1 MLKPTADRY
10 LDDRSHQRGPILK
23 SKRSGVRTQK
33 GELGVKGTR
42 IAVVGAGT
50 IGSAIVKSLLR
61 KGFENII
68 ATRRQ
73 ADRLKE
79 LADLGATVSSDNKG
93 AVAKADVVV
102 LCVKPSDALRVLEEI
117 KEEAAGKLII
127 SVAAALPLQLLKMRA
142 PRSRFIRAMPNM
154 AVLVQESFT
163 AYCVDGDV
171 TAEDR
176 ERAEEVFEAMGRYR
190 EVAETYMDAITGLS
204 GSAPAYLAIVVEAL
218 MYAGLKVG
226 LPRDLALASS
236 AQSLVGLGKLIQETG
251 KHPAEL
257 KDLVVTPAGVTIE
270 AIYQVESGGI
280 RTAIMNGVEA
290 ATKKS
295 QTIVEKV
302 MRDST

>member
-1 MLKPTADRY
+1 M
-10 LDDRSHQRGPILK
+10 
-23 SKRSGVRTQK
+23 RTTK
-33 GELGVKGTR
+33 
-42 IAVVGAGT
+42 IAVIGAGT
-50 IGSAIVKSLLR
+50 IGSAIAKSLLR
-61 KGFENII
+61 KGFENVA

-73 ADRLKE
+73 VDRLKE
-79 LADLGATVSSDNKG
+79 LTSLGATVTSDNKR
-93 AVAKADVVV
+93 AAAEADVII
-102 LCVKPSDALRVLEEI
+102 LCVKPADALEVLKEI
-117 KEEAAGKLII
+117 KEEAAEKLVI
-127 SVAAALPLQLLKMRA
+127 SVAAALPLQLLNGMA
-142 PRSRFIRAMPNM
+142 PKSRFIRAMPNM
-154 AVLVQESFT
+154 AILVQESFT
-163 AYCVDGDV
+163 AYCADRDI

-176 ERAEEVFEAMGRYR
+176 EMAREIFEGMGKHR

-270 AIYQVESGGI
+270 AIYQMESGGI

-295 QTIVEKV
+295 QAIVEKA
-302 MRDST
+302 MKDNT

>member
-1 MLKPTADRY
+1 M
-10 LDDRSHQRGPILK
+10 
-23 SKRSGVRTQK
+23 RTQK

-117 KEEAAGKLII
+117 REEAAGKPII

-176 ERAEEVFEAMGRYR
+176 ERAEEVFETMGRYR

-302 MRDST
+302 MRDNT

>member
-1 MLKPTADRY
+1 MYHSMMYMTDTLT
-10 LDDRSHQRGPILK
+10 LRG
-23 SKRSGVRTQK
+23 K
-33 GELGVKGTR
+33 GLLECGTR
-42 IAVVGAGT
+42 RSEMKTTKIAVIGAGT
-50 IGSAIVKSLLR
+50 IGSAIVKSLVR
-61 KGFENII
+61 RGFRDIA

-73 ADRLKE
+73 VDRLKE
-79 LADLGATVSSDNKG
+79 LAELGATVSSDNK
-93 AVAKADVVV
+93 VAAADADVVIV
-102 LCVKPSDALRVLEEI
+102 CVKPSDALEVLEEVR
-117 KEEAAGKLII
+117 EEVAGKLVI
-127 SVAAALPLQLLKMRA
+127 SVAAALPLQLLKSRA
-142 PRSRFIRAMPNM
+142 PRCRFIRAMPNM

-163 AYCVDGDV
+163 AYCVDRDV

-176 ERAEEVFEAMGRYR
+176 ERAKAIFEAMGKHQ

-236 AQSLVGLGKLIQETG
+236 TQSLVGLGKLIQGTG
-251 KHPAEL
+251 RHPAEL

-270 AIYQVESGGI
+270 AIHQMESGGL

-295 QTIVEKV
+295 RAIVEKV
-302 MRDST
+302 TQENS

>member
-1 MLKPTADRY
+1 
-10 LDDRSHQRGPILK
+10 
-23 SKRSGVRTQK
+23 VRTQK

-163 AYCVDGDV
+163 AYCVDEDV

-302 MRDST
+302 MRDNT

>member
-1 MLKPTADRY
+1 MKT
-10 LDDRSHQRGPILK
+10 
-23 SKRSGVRTQK
+23 
-33 GELGVKGTR
+33 TR
-42 IAVVGAGT
+42 IAVIGAGT
-50 IGSAIVKSLLR
+50 IGSAIAKSLLC
-61 KGFENII
+61 KGFENIA

-79 LADLGATVSSDNKG
+79 LTSLGATVTSDNKR
-93 AVAKADVVV
+93 AVADADVVI
-102 LCVKPSDALRVLEEI
+102 LCVKPSDALEVLEEI
-117 KEEAAGKLII
+117 KEEAADKLVI
-127 SVAAALPLQLLKMRA
+127 SVAAALPLQLLKSKA

-163 AYCVDGDV
+163 AYCVDGDA
-171 TAEDR
+171 TIEDR
-176 ERAEEVFEAMGRYR
+176 ERAKGIFEAMGKHR
-190 EVAETYMDAITGLS
+190 EVAETYLDAITGLS

-236 AQSLVGLGKLIQETG
+236 AQSLVGLGRLIQETA

-295 QTIVEKV
+295 QAIVEKAV
-302 MRDST
+302 RDNT

>member
-1 MLKPTADRY
+1 M
-10 LDDRSHQRGPILK
+10 
-23 SKRSGVRTQK
+23 
-33 GELGVKGTR
+33 R
-42 IAVVGAGT
+42 IAVIGAGT

-61 KGFENII
+61 KGFKNIT

-73 ADRLKE
+73 AERLKE
-79 LADLGATVSSDNKG
+79 LVDLGATVSSDNKE
-93 AVAKADVVV
+93 AAAKADVII
-102 LCVKPSDALRVLEEI
+102 LGVKPSDALEVLEEI
-117 KEEAAGKLII
+117 KEETAGKLVI
-127 SVAAALPLQLLKMRA
+127 SVAAALPLQLLKGRA
-142 PRSRFIRAMPNM
+142 PRSKFIRAMPNM

-163 AYCVDGDV
+163 AYCVDKDV
-171 TAEDR
+171 TGEDR
-176 ERAEEVFEAMGRYR
+176 ERAEEIFEAMGSHRN
-190 EVAETYMDAITGLS
+190 VAETYMDAITGLS

-236 AQSLVGLGKLIQETG
+236 AQSLVGLGKLIQQTG

-295 QTIVEKV
+295 QTIVKKA
-302 MRDST
+302 MGNNT

>member
-1 MLKPTADRY
+1 M
-10 LDDRSHQRGPILK
+10 K
-23 SKRSGVRTQK
+23 S
-33 GELGVKGTR
+33 TR
-42 IAVVGAGT
+42 IAVIGAGT
-50 IGSAIVKSLLR
+50 IGSAIARSLLSR
-61 KGFENII
+61 GFEKIT

-73 ADRLKE
+73 ADRLNE
-79 LADLGATVSSDNKG
+79 LADLGVAVTSDNKRAAG
-93 AVAKADVVV
+93 EADVIV
-102 LCVKPSDALRVLEEI
+102 LCVKPSDALEVLEEI
-117 KEEAAGKLII
+117 NEEAAGKLVI
-127 SVAAALPLQLLKMRA
+127 SVAAALPLQLLKGRA

-154 AVLVQESFT
+154 AVLVRESFT
-163 AYCVDGDV
+163 AYCVDKDV

-176 ERAEEVFEAMGRYR
+176 ERAKEVFEAMGRHR

-236 AQSLVGLGKLIQETG
+236 AQALVGLGKLIQETG

-270 AIYQVESGGI
+270 AIYQVESGGM

-295 QTIVEKV
+295 QTIVRKV
-302 MRDST
+302 MRDNRESD

>member
-1 MLKPTADRY
+1 
-10 LDDRSHQRGPILK
+10 
-23 SKRSGVRTQK
+23 VRTQK

>member
-1 MLKPTADRY
+1 MKII
-10 LDDRSHQRGPILK
+10 S
-23 SKRSGVRTQK
+23 
-33 GELGVKGTR
+33 
-42 IAVVGAGT
+42 IAVIGAGT
-50 IGSAIVKSLLR
+50 IGSAIARSLLQ
-61 KGFENII
+61 KGFEKIT

-79 LADLGATVSSDNKG
+79 LVDLGATVTSDNKR
-93 AVAKADVVV
+93 AAAEADVIV
-102 LCVKPSDALRVLEEI
+102 LCVKPSDALELLEEI
-117 KEEAAGKLII
+117 ENEAAGKLVI
-127 SVAAALPLQLLKMRA
+127 SVAAALPLQLLKKRA

-163 AYCVDGDV
+163 AYCVDIDV

-176 ERAEEVFEAMGRYR
+176 ERAEEIFDAMGMHR
-190 EVAETYMDAITGLS
+190 EVAERYMDAITGLS

-251 KHPAEL
+251 RHPAEL
-257 KDLVVTPAGVTIE
+257 KDLVVTPGGVTIE

-290 ATKKS
+290 ATRKS
-295 QTIVEKV
+295 QTIVEKA
-302 MRDST
+302 MKDTDE

>member
-1 MLKPTADRY
+1 M
-10 LDDRSHQRGPILK
+10 H
-23 SKRSGVRTQK
+23 K
-33 GELGVKGTR
+33 GGLGMKGTR

-61 KGFENII
+61 RGFENTI

-79 LADLGATVSSDNKG
+79 LADLGATVSSDNRG

-163 AYCVDGDV
+163 AYCVDEDV

-302 MRDST
+302 MRDNT

>member
-1 MLKPTADRY
+1 
-10 LDDRSHQRGPILK
+10 
-23 SKRSGVRTQK
+23 VRTQK

-302 MRDST
+302 MRDNT

>member
-1 MLKPTADRY
+1 MK
-10 LDDRSHQRGPILK
+10 
-23 SKRSGVRTQK
+23 V
-33 GELGVKGTR
+33 TR
-42 IAVVGAGT
+42 IAVIGAGT
-50 IGSAIVKSLLR
+50 IGSAIAKSLLS
-61 KGFENII
+61 KGFEKIT

-73 ADRLKE
+73 ADRLND
-79 LADLGATVSSDNKG
+79 LRDLGATVTSDNRR
-93 AVAKADVVV
+93 AAAEADVIV
-102 LCVKPSDALRVLEEI
+102 LCVKPSDALEVLEDI
-117 KEEAAGKLII
+117 KEEAADKLVI
-127 SVAAALPLQLLKMRA
+127 SVAAALPLQLLKSRA

-163 AYCVDGDV
+163 AYCVDNEV

-176 ERAEEVFEAMGRYR
+176 ERAEEIFEAMGRHR
-190 EVAETYMDAITGLS
+190 EVAEKYMDAITGLS

-251 KHPAEL
+251 KHPAEI

-295 QTIVEKV
+295 QKIVEKV
-302 MRDST
+302 IRDNT